1 MRNQRGFTLI
11 EMLCALAILGLV
23 LGVSVRILGGGAN
36 AAGATRNAGRA
47 LAVAQGHL
55 AILESLDHPTPLD
68 RKGVEGDIVWHER
81 VSPAKDAAFA
91 RAAASHVAAW
101 QLDSDAQAPDG
112 RSVHLSTVKLT
123 AP

>member
-1 MRNQRGFTLI
+1 MRDQRGFTLI

-36 AAGATRNAGRA
+36 AAGATRNAGQA

-55 AILESLDHPTPLD
+55 ALLESIDRPTPLD
-68 RKGVEGDIVWHER
+68 RKGTEGDIVWHER
-81 VSPAKDAAFA
+81 IQPAKEAAFS
-91 RAAASHVAAW
+91 RAASAHLAAW
-101 QLDSDAQAPDG
+101 QLDADAQTPDG
-112 RSVHLSTVKLT
+112 RSVHLSTVRLT